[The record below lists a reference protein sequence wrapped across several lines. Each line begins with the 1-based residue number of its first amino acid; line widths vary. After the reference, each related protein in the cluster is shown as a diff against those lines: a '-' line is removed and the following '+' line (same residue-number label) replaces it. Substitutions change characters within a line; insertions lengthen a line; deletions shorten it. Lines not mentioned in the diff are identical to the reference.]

1 MKRRD
6 IPEQISLM
14 SDFLKLLGTSAAA
27 AYKRE
32 LIPFVTSKAAKTE
45 RRSLRAP
52 AAQEIQR
59 NSAA

>member
-14 SDFLKLLGTSAAA
+14 SDFLKLLGTSAAF
-27 AYKRE
+27 KPE
-32 LIPFVTSKAAKTE
+32 LIPFVTSEAAKTE